1 MKTNKLKSY
10 LKNERGS
17 GTLLIMV
24 GMVLAAIF
32 FGLLFF
38 DFSNVFINKRVTQ
51 TGADAAAIAAAKTAN
66 DYMKDE
72 LQTKTQEELDNLGEE
87 WEKFL
92 EEALGDLEE
101 EEEGEEDGDEGE
113 ETPPPDP
120 PSTEELLDL
129 FVDMKE
135 TVMGKSMPGDVRA
148 WLLNH
153 SVSVK
158 ALTAMKFFF
167 DDEEVNEMSC
177 KVVREHLGDA
187 REEAEEYA
195 EKNQNDHVTEFT
207 FIPED
212 FRIYVETDRSGK
224 YTTVPDKEVPA
235 VTSESSAKIGDPEGY
250 TISCS

>member
-10 LKNERGS
+10 LKNEQGS

-72 LQTKTQEELDNLGEE
+72 LQTKTQEELDKLGEE

-92 EEALGDLEE
+92 EEALEDLE
-101 EEEGEEDGDEGE
+101 EEEGEEDGDE

-135 TVMGKSMPGDVRA
+135 AMMGKSMPGDVRA

-153 SVSVK
+153 SAKVK
-158 ALTAMKFFF
+158 AMTAMKFFF
-167 DDEEVNEMSC
+167 DDDEVNDMSC
-177 KVVREHLGDA
+177 KVVRNHLEDA

-195 EKNQNDHVTEFT
+195 EKNQNDHVSEFT

-212 FRIYVETDRSGK
+212 FRIYVETDRRGK
-224 YTTVPDKEVPA
+224 FTTVPDGEVPA
-235 VTSESSAKIGDPEGY
+235 ITSESSAIIGDPEGY
-250 TISCS
+250 TISCN